1 VPLLKNASFTEQNT
15 SKARIE
21 KSIMENSEELKDAD
35 FSASNKS
42 LFDKM
47 RDFTGGGNYYS

>member
-1 VPLLKNASFTEQNT
+1 VSLLKNASFTEQNT
-15 SKARIE
+15 SKAIIE
-21 KSIMENSEELKDAD
+21 RAIMENGEEIKEAD

-47 RDFTGGGNYYS
+47 RDFTGGGNYYL